1 MIAQRIREVRNSI
14 GKTQTSF
21 GELLGVSRDVIA
33 NIENGRVEPTD
44 LFIRSIIREFNVSE
58 AWLRTGAG
66 EMFEPRTRRD
76 DIAAFMG
83 QLLSGPDDFKTRFIS
98 VLANL
103 DDSQWSLLADMAEQL
118 AAEEENEKA
127 GQE

>member
-1 MIAQRIREVRNSI
+1 MNTRVKTLRKELKLSQEEFGAKLGITGAAISRIESGDSAV
-14 GKTQTSF
+14 
-21 GELLGVSRDVIA
+21 
-33 NIENGRVEPTD
+33 TD
-44 LFIRSIIREFNVSE
+44 RLILSIIREYGVSE